1 MAAQGYVAPI
11 AAGKTPAWKAFNEQ
25 LNGPRRK
32 DFEQECRKA
41 GMTHLTAWLQQIPT
55 GDLAM
60 LYFEGK
66 EPAKVMAHFAAATGP
81 FATWFKQQVKE
92 IYVLEVSQIAAM
104 PTPAAGIDL
113 KL

>member
-41 GMTHLTAWLQQIPT
+41 GMTHLTAWLQQTPM

-66 EPAKVMAHFAAATGP
+66 EPAKVMATFAASTGS
-81 FATWFKQQVKE
+81 FATWFKQQIKE
-92 IYVLEVSQIAAM
+92 IYGLDLGQLPAL
-104 PTPAAGIDL
+104 PTPATGLDL
-113 KL
+113 KF